1 MRPISFVGLST
12 FVCFSILLAACA
24 TITKGTTQVVA
35 VNTPGVTGAS
45 CTLTSPAIGSLT
57 IVTPD
62 TISLPKASDN
72 IAVRCSKECYQDGAG
87 VISSNLEGMAAGNII
102 LGGVIGL
109 GVDAV
114 SGAMNKY
121 TPEIQVAMAPVPGCG
136 GPATAKRKGA

>member
-1 MRPISFVGLST
+1 MRLVAVVWLA
-12 FVCFSILLAACA
+12 VLLAACA

-35 VNTPGVTGAS
+35 VNTPGVNGAS

-57 IVTPD
+57 VVTPD

-72 IAVRCSKECYQDGAG
+72 ISVRCTKQCYQDGAG
-87 VISSNLEGMAAGNII
+87 VISSNMEGMVAGNII

-121 TPEIQVAMAPVPGCG
+121 TPEIQVAMTPVPGCG
-136 GPATAKRKGA
+136 APPVASRKGA